1 MTDTE
6 TTGLAQVEAVDDGL
20 GVKQS
25 PVFDTLIVDSRGWD
39 NSNEPKRQI
48 AELSP
53 GDTLVVAGVEFAV
66 SSVGKRC
73 TFGQEGVYSLGVP
86 PEAFGTVGSLYVD
99 RDPYLLNICNGPI
112 YVVEPSE
119 VNIK

>member
-1 MTDTE
+1 MSDTE
-6 TTGLAQVEAVDDGL
+6 TTELAQVETVDEGL

-25 PVFDTLIVDSRGWD
+25 PVFDTLIVDSDAWD
-39 NSNEPKRQI
+39 NSNEPQREI
-48 AELSP
+48 AAVSP
-53 GDTLVVAGVEFAV
+53 GDTLVVAGVKFSV

-73 TFGQEGVYSLGVP
+73 TYGQEGVYCLGVP